1 MGKSTAAADF
11 RRLGVPVHDSDACVH
26 ALMAKGGAAV
36 DAVAQAFP
44 GVVSRGSVDRQKL
57 GAAVFGDADEL
68 RRLEAIIHPLV
79 GARKHAFLA
88 VMARRR
94 VPVVVLDVPLLFETG
109 GEARC
114 DAVVTVTAAAFVQAQ
129 RVLQRPAMTSEKF
142 QHILAQQMPDWEKC
156 QRSDFIVQTGLGRL
170 VSLKRIRNILK
181 IVQSWQGTHWPSR
194 PRR

>member
-1 MGKSTAAADF
+1 MGKSTAASDF

-26 ALMAKGGAAV
+26 DLMAKGGAAI

-44 GVVSRGSVDRQKL
+44 GVVTKEGVDRQKL
-57 GAAVFGDADEL
+57 GAAVFGDADKL
-68 RRLEAIIHPLV
+68 HRLEAIIHPMV
-79 GARKHAFLA
+79 GVRKATFLA
-88 VMARRR
+88 AMARRR
-94 VPVVVLDVPLLFETG
+94 EQVVVLDVPLLFETG

-114 DAVVTVTAAAFVQAQ
+114 DAVVTVTAPAFVQAQ
-129 RVLQRPAMTSEKF
+129 RVLQRPGMTPEKF
-142 QHILAQQMPDWEKC
+142 QNILSQQMPNWEKC

-181 IVQSWQGTHWPSR
+181 TIQSWQGTHWPSR